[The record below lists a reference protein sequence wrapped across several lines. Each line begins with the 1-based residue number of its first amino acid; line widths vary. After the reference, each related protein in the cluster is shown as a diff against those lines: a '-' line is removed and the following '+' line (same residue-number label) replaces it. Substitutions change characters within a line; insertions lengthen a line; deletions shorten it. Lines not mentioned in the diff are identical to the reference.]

1 MDPVPAMQLCHNK
14 LVKGGNLYFIEGA
27 DHHLYIDNP
36 KDTVYK
42 LLLDVIGEEK
52 ALAFLGAD

>member
-1 MDPVPAMQLCHNK
+1 MDPVPAMELCHNK

-42 LLLDVIGEEK
+42 LLLDVFGEEK
-52 ALAFLGAD
+52 ASTL